1 MSKIDAARLK
11 RARRRMRAYF
21 LGSGVVL
28 AFLYLIGAAFLI
40 RIAGVEMTR
49 YWSTIF
55 MAAGVML
62 GGTYGIILFA
72 SLGIHIVRR
81 LMSGRPVMDPED
93 S

>member
-1 MSKIDAARLK
+1 MDAMRLE

-28 AFLYLIGAAFLI
+28 AFLYLIGAAFLV
-40 RIAGVEMTR
+40 RLLGVEMTR
-49 YWSTIF
+49 YWSTVM

-72 SLGIHIVRR
+72 SLAIHIVRR
-81 LMSGRPVMDPED
+81 LATGRPVMDLED
-93 S
+93 